1 VGCIAVLY
9 RSIALL
15 SGLLALSLFTSAARA
30 AQPTVGLGTAGD
42 LAVLGGSTV
51 TNTGPSVIDSGLAVS
66 PGSAITGFP
75 PGVVNGT
82 VNAADAVAAHAQA
95 DLRAA
100 YDDAAGRAPA
110 AVLPADAG
118 GLFLTPGV
126 YRRPSSLQLT
136 GNVTL
141 DGQGDPG
148 AVFIFQAGTLTTA
161 SNSRVVLTGGA
172 RACNVFW
179 QIGSSATL
187 GTDTDFSG
195 DILALQSITLNTRAT
210 IIGRALARNGATTL
224 DSNTI
229 RPQRCAAA
237 TAPGGA
243 PGPGGT
249 TTPGGGGVPAPT
261 PGANGTALVQTQ
273 PRAVGETAARFGTRR
288 CVSRRFRATVQGMF
302 IRSVTFLIDGRRI
315 GSRSKAP
322 FAATIDVRRGRHKLR
337 AHVSFT
343 DGTRARDL
351 GFHFKPC
358 AQQARRVRPPRFTG

>member
-1 VGCIAVLY
+1 
-9 RSIALL
+9 
-15 SGLLALSLFTSAARA
+15 
-30 AQPTVGLGTAGD
+30 
-42 LAVLGGSTV
+42 
-51 TNTGPSVIDSGLAVS
+51 VIDFGLAVA

-95 DLRAA
+95 DLRVA

-118 GLFLTPGV
+118 GLFLGPGV
-126 YRRPSSLQLT
+126 YRRSSALQLT

-210 IIGRALARNGATTL
+210 VTGRALARNGATTL
-224 DSNTI
+224 DSNVI
-229 RPQRCAAA
+229 RPQRCTAA
-237 TAPGGA
+237 TAPGGGTSPGGA
-243 PGPGGT
+243 TGPGGT
-249 TTPGGGGVPAPT
+249 TTPGGATTPGGGPAPAA
-261 PGANGTALVQTQ
+261 GANGMALVQTQ

-288 CVSRRFRATVQGMF
+288 CVSRRFRATVQGVY

-351 GFHFKPC
+351 GFRFKPC
-358 AQQARRVRPPRFTG
+358 AQQTRRARPPRFTG